1 MSTGNRKIIL
11 KMEIKHRIGNQVT
24 DRARVQV
31 TFCSHFSFSASHTR
45 SSLPVPLSPFL
56 VFVLVNISLLFVLPR
71 QSFYHRLLFNLLPTR
86 LTWSDNGCDPL
97 QEEKTSEC
105 TGNTDD

>member
-11 KMEIKHRIGNQVT
+11 KMEIKHRIGNEVT

-31 TFCSHFSFSASHTR
+31 TFCSHFSFFCFPR
-45 SSLPVPLSPFL
+45 SFLAPPSPFPVL